1 MSDSF
6 RPDRA
11 VRYACAVLADSGIG
25 RLPVDPFRLAA
36 DVGIT
41 LVPLSAIREN
51 PNWIPYNLPAA
62 LQMTRAVTLS
72 YPTFCIVYRD
82 EDSTPD
88 QLRHVLCH
96 ELGHLFMNHYRDYP
110 DRMEPG
116 MPADNAL
123 EAEADSFARNL
134 LAPVPVVDC
143 PLWTS
148 SASTGPARPALPCSG
163 WTVRP
168 GSTGWKPLT
177 GTVPP
182 WMRIWPTRCCS
193 FSGITCWPAGA
204 LPAAK
209 PSPMKRRQTDAP
221 SAGQKGRTGS
231 CNRYSVLYVQGINI
245 PARG

>member
-11 VRYACAVLADSGIG
+11 VRYACAVLADSGIS

-41 LVPLSAIREN
+41 LVPLSAIRDN

-110 DRMEPG
+110 ERMEPG

-134 LAPVPVVDC
+134 LAPVPVVDVIRFNR
-143 PLWTS
+143 PRQAR
-148 SASTGPARPALPCSG
+148 ASLFGLDRPAWIHRLEAIDRDRASVDEDMAN
-163 WTVRP
+163 TMLFLFRDF
-168 GSTGWKPLT
+168 LLA
-177 GTVPP
+177 
-182 WMRIWPTRCCS
+182 RRCTACGKT
-193 FSGITCWPAGA
+193 FSDEA
-204 LPAAK
+204 
-209 PSPMKRRQTDAP
+209 QTDRCPFCGAEG
-221 SAGQKGRTGS
+221 ADW
-231 CNRYSVLYVQGINI
+231 VL
-245 PARG
+245 

>member
-41 LVPLSAIREN
+41 LVPLSAIRDN

-82 EDSTPD
+82 EDSSQD
-88 QLRHVLCH
+88 QLRHILCH

-110 DRMEPG
+110 ERMEPG

-134 LAPVPVVDC
+134 LAPVPVVDVIRFNR
-143 PLWTS
+143 PRQAR
-148 SASTGPARPALPCSG
+148 ASLFGLDRPAWIHRLESIDRDRASVDEDMAN
-163 WTVRP
+163 TVLFLFRDY
-168 GSTGWKPLT
+168 LLA
-177 GTVPP
+177 
-182 WMRIWPTRCCS
+182 RRCTACGKT
-193 FSGITCWPAGA
+193 FSDEA
-204 LPAAK
+204 
-209 PSPMKRRQTDAP
+209 QTDRCPFCGAEG
-221 SAGQKGRTGS
+221 ADW
-231 CNRYSVLYVQGINI
+231 VL
-245 PARG
+245 

>member
-11 VRYACAVLADSGIG
+11 VRYACAVLADSGIS

-41 LVPLSAIREN
+41 LVPLSAIRDN

-82 EDSTPD
+82 EDSSPD
-88 QLRHVLCH
+88 QLRHILCH

-134 LAPVPVVDC
+134 LAPVPVVDVIRFNR
-143 PLWTS
+143 PRQAR
-148 SASTGPARPALPCSG
+148 ASLFGLDRPAWIHRLEAIDRDRASVDEDMAN
-163 WTVRP
+163 TVLFLFRDY
-168 GSTGWKPLT
+168 LLA
-177 GTVPP
+177 
-182 WMRIWPTRCCS
+182 RRCTACGKT
-193 FSGITCWPAGA
+193 FSDEA
-204 LPAAK
+204 
-209 PSPMKRRQTDAP
+209 QTDRCPFCGAEG
-221 SAGQKGRTGS
+221 ADW
-231 CNRYSVLYVQGINI
+231 VL
-245 PARG
+245 

>member
-11 VRYACAVLADSGIG
+11 VRYACAVLADLQIG

-36 DVGIT
+36 DVGIS
-41 LVPLSAIREN
+41 LVPLSAIRDN
-51 PNWIPYNLPAA
+51 PNWIPYNMPAA

-96 ELGHLFMNHYRDYP
+96 ELGHLFMNHYRDFP

-116 MPADNAL
+116 AQTDNAL

-134 LAPVPVVDC
+134 LAPVPVVDVIRFNR
-143 PLWTS
+143 PRQAR
-148 SASTGPARPALPCSG
+148 ASLFGLDRPAWIHRLDAIDRDRASVDEDMAN
-163 WTVRP
+163 TTLFLFRDY
-168 GSTGWKPLT
+168 LLA
-177 GTVPP
+177 
-182 WMRIWPTRCCS
+182 RCCTACGRT
-193 FSGITCWPAGA
+193 FSDEA
-204 LPAAK
+204 
-209 PSPMKRRQTDAP
+209 QTDRCPFCGAEG
-221 SAGQKGRTGS
+221 ADWI
-231 CNRYSVLYVQGINI
+231 L
-245 PARG
+245 

>member
-11 VRYACAVLADSGIG
+11 VRYACAVLADSGIS

-41 LVPLSAIREN
+41 LVPLSAIRDN

-82 EDSTPD
+82 EDSSPD
-88 QLRHVLCH
+88 QLRHILCH

-110 DRMEPG
+110 ERMEPG

-134 LAPVPVVDC
+134 LAPVPGVDVIRFNR
-143 PLWTS
+143 PRQAR
-148 SASTGPARPALPCSG
+148 ASLFGLDRPAWIHRLEAIDRDRASVDEDMAN
-163 WTVRP
+163 TVLFLFRDY
-168 GSTGWKPLT
+168 LLA
-177 GTVPP
+177 
-182 WMRIWPTRCCS
+182 RRCTACGKT
-193 FSGITCWPAGA
+193 FSDEA
-204 LPAAK
+204 
-209 PSPMKRRQTDAP
+209 QTDRCPFCGAEG
-221 SAGQKGRTGS
+221 ADW
-231 CNRYSVLYVQGINI
+231 VL
-245 PARG
+245 

>member
-41 LVPLSAIREN
+41 LVPLSAIRDN

-134 LAPVPVVDC
+134 LAPVPVVDVIRFNR
-143 PLWTS
+143 PRQAR
-148 SASTGPARPALPCSG
+148 ASLFGLDRPAWIHRLEAIDRDRVSVDEDMAN
-163 WTVRP
+163 TVLFIFRDF
-168 GSTGWKPLT
+168 LLA
-177 GTVPP
+177 
-182 WMRIWPTRCCS
+182 RRCTACGKT
-193 FSGITCWPAGA
+193 FSDEAQADRCPFCGA
-204 LPAAK
+204 EGA
-209 PSPMKRRQTDAP
+209 DW
-221 SAGQKGRTGS
+221 
-231 CNRYSVLYVQGINI
+231 VL
-245 PARG
+245 

>member
-1 MSDSF
+1 MQNRRRGDMSDSF

-41 LVPLSAIREN
+41 LVPLSAIRDN

-134 LAPVPVVDC
+134 LAPVPVVDVIRFNR
-143 PLWTS
+143 PRQAR
-148 SASTGPARPALPCSG
+148 ASLFGLDRPAWIHRLEAIDRDRASVDEDMAN
-163 WTVRP
+163 TVLFLFRDY
-168 GSTGWKPLT
+168 LLA
-177 GTVPP
+177 
-182 WMRIWPTRCCS
+182 RRCTACGKT
-193 FSGITCWPAGA
+193 FSDEA
-204 LPAAK
+204 
-209 PSPMKRRQTDAP
+209 QTDRCPFCGAEG
-221 SAGQKGRTGS
+221 ADW
-231 CNRYSVLYVQGINI
+231 VL
-245 PARG
+245 

>member
-11 VRYACAVLADSGIG
+11 VRYACAVLADSQIG

-41 LVPLSAIREN
+41 LVPLSAIRDN

-82 EDSTPD
+82 EDSSQD

-96 ELGHLFMNHYRDYP
+96 ELGHLFMNHYRDFP

-116 MPADNAL
+116 MPTDNAL

-134 LAPVPVVDC
+134 LAPVPVVDVIRYNRPRQSRANVFGLPRNLWVSRLDALAADRACVDEDMANTLIWLFHDYLLGRRCTGCGRVFTDDQQEDRC
-143 PLWTS
+143 PFCG
-148 SASTGPARPALPCSG
+148 APGPDWNL
-163 WTVRP
+163 
-168 GSTGWKPLT
+168 L
-177 GTVPP
+177 
-182 WMRIWPTRCCS
+182 
-193 FSGITCWPAGA
+193 
-204 LPAAK
+204 
-209 PSPMKRRQTDAP
+209 PSPEEK
-221 SAGQKGRTGS
+221 
-231 CNRYSVLYVQGINI
+231 
-245 PARG
+245 

>member
-11 VRYACAVLADSGIG
+11 VRYACAVLADSGIS

-41 LVPLSAIREN
+41 LVPLSAIRDN

-116 MPADNAL
+116 MPTDNTL

-134 LAPVPVVDC
+134 LAPVPVVDVIRFNR
-143 PLWTS
+143 PRQAR
-148 SASTGPARPALPCSG
+148 ASLFGLDRPAWIHRLEAIDRDRASVDEDMAN
-163 WTVRP
+163 TVLFLFRDY
-168 GSTGWKPLT
+168 LLA
-177 GTVPP
+177 
-182 WMRIWPTRCCS
+182 RRCTACGKT
-193 FSGITCWPAGA
+193 FSDEA
-204 LPAAK
+204 
-209 PSPMKRRQTDAP
+209 QTDRCPFCGAEG
-221 SAGQKGRTGS
+221 ADW
-231 CNRYSVLYVQGINI
+231 VL
-245 PARG
+245 

>member
-11 VRYACAVLADSGIG
+11 VRYACAVLADSQIG

-41 LVPLSAIREN
+41 LVPLSAIRDN
-51 PNWIPYNLPAA
+51 PNWIPYNMPAA

-88 QLRHVLCH
+88 QLRHILCH
-96 ELGHLFMNHYRDYP
+96 ELGHLFMNHYRDFP

-116 MPADNAL
+116 APADNAL

-134 LAPVPVVDC
+134 LAPVPVVDVIRFNR
-143 PLWTS
+143 PWQAK
-148 SASTGPARPALPCSG
+148 ASLFGLDRPAWIHRLDAIDRDRASVDEDMAN
-163 WTVRP
+163 TILFLFRDYL
-168 GSTGWKPLT
+168 LT
-177 GTVPP
+177 
-182 WMRIWPTRCCS
+182 RRCTACGKT
-193 FSGITCWPAGA
+193 FSDEA
-204 LPAAK
+204 
-209 PSPMKRRQTDAP
+209 QTDRCPFCGAEG
-221 SAGQKGRTGS
+221 ADW
-231 CNRYSVLYVQGINI
+231 VL
-245 PARG
+245 

>member
-88 QLRHVLCH
+88 LLRHVLCH

-116 MPADNAL
+116 MPADNTL

-134 LAPVPVVDC
+134 LAPVPVVDVIRFNR
-143 PLWTS
+143 PRQAR
-148 SASTGPARPALPCSG
+148 ASLFGLDRPAWIHRLEAIDRDRASVDEDMAN
-163 WTVRP
+163 TVLFLFRDY
-168 GSTGWKPLT
+168 LLA
-177 GTVPP
+177 
-182 WMRIWPTRCCS
+182 RRCTACGRT
-193 FSGITCWPAGA
+193 FSDEA
-204 LPAAK
+204 
-209 PSPMKRRQTDAP
+209 QTDRCPFCGAEG
-221 SAGQKGRTGS
+221 ADW
-231 CNRYSVLYVQGINI
+231 VL
-245 PARG
+245 

>member
-11 VRYACAVLADSGIG
+11 VRYACAVLADSGIS

-41 LVPLSAIREN
+41 LVPLSAIRDN

-82 EDSTPD
+82 EDSSPD
-88 QLRHVLCH
+88 QLRHILCH

-110 DRMEPG
+110 ERMEPG

-134 LAPVPVVDC
+134 LAPVPVVDVIRFNR
-143 PLWTS
+143 PRQAR
-148 SASTGPARPALPCSG
+148 ASLFGLDRPAWIHRLETIDRDRASVDEDMAN
-163 WTVRP
+163 TVLFLFRDY
-168 GSTGWKPLT
+168 LLA
-177 GTVPP
+177 
-182 WMRIWPTRCCS
+182 RRCTACGKT
-193 FSGITCWPAGA
+193 FSDEA
-204 LPAAK
+204 
-209 PSPMKRRQTDAP
+209 QTDRCPFCGAEG
-221 SAGQKGRTGS
+221 ADW
-231 CNRYSVLYVQGINI
+231 VL
-245 PARG
+245 

>member
-41 LVPLSAIREN
+41 LVPLSAIRDN

-88 QLRHVLCH
+88 QLRHILCH

-116 MPADNAL
+116 IPADNAL

-134 LAPVPVVDC
+134 LAPVPVVDVIRFNR
-143 PLWTS
+143 PRQAR
-148 SASTGPARPALPCSG
+148 ASLFGLDRPAWIHRLEAIDRDRASVDEDMAN
-163 WTVRP
+163 TVLFLFRDF
-168 GSTGWKPLT
+168 LLA
-177 GTVPP
+177 
-182 WMRIWPTRCCS
+182 RRCAACGKT
-193 FSGITCWPAGA
+193 FSDEA
-204 LPAAK
+204 
-209 PSPMKRRQTDAP
+209 QTDRCPFCGAEG
-221 SAGQKGRTGS
+221 ADW
-231 CNRYSVLYVQGINI
+231 VL
-245 PARG
+245 

>member
-82 EDSTPD
+82 EDSSPD

-110 DRMEPG
+110 ERMEPG

-134 LAPVPVVDC
+134 LAPVPVVDVIRFNRPRQARASVFGLPRNVWASRLDTLADDRAFVDEDMANMLIWLFHDYLLGRRCPECGHVFTDLRQEDRC
-143 PLWTS
+143 PL
-148 SASTGPARPALPCSG
+148 C
-163 WTVRP
+163 
-168 GSTGWKPLT
+168 
-177 GTVPP
+177 
-182 WMRIWPTRCCS
+182 
-193 FSGITCWPAGA
+193 
-204 LPAAK
+204 
-209 PSPMKRRQTDAP
+209 
-221 SAGQKGRTGS
+221 GRAEPDW
-231 CNRYSVLYVQGINI
+231 NL
-245 PARG
+245 

>member
-11 VRYACAVLADSGIG
+11 VRYACAVLADSGIS

-41 LVPLSAIREN
+41 LVPLSAIRDN

-82 EDSTPD
+82 EDSSPD

-110 DRMEPG
+110 ERMEPG

-134 LAPVPVVDC
+134 LAPVPVVDVIRFNR
-143 PLWTS
+143 PRQAR
-148 SASTGPARPALPCSG
+148 ASLFGLDRPAWIHRLEAIDRDRASVDEDMAN
-163 WTVRP
+163 TVLFLFRDY
-168 GSTGWKPLT
+168 LLA
-177 GTVPP
+177 
-182 WMRIWPTRCCS
+182 RRCTACGKT
-193 FSGITCWPAGA
+193 FSDEA
-204 LPAAK
+204 
-209 PSPMKRRQTDAP
+209 QTDRCPFCGAEG
-221 SAGQKGRTGS
+221 ADW
-231 CNRYSVLYVQGINI
+231 VL
-245 PARG
+245 

>member
-11 VRYACAVLADSGIG
+11 VRYACAVLADSGIS

-41 LVPLSAIREN
+41 LVPLSAIRDN

-88 QLRHVLCH
+88 QLRHILCH

-116 MPADNAL
+116 IPADNAL

-134 LAPVPVVDC
+134 LAPVPVVDVIRFNR
-143 PLWTS
+143 PRQAR
-148 SASTGPARPALPCSG
+148 ASLFGLDRPAWIHRLEAIDRDRASVDEDMAN
-163 WTVRP
+163 TVLFLFRDY
-168 GSTGWKPLT
+168 LLA
-177 GTVPP
+177 
-182 WMRIWPTRCCS
+182 RRCTACGKT
-193 FSGITCWPAGA
+193 FSDEAQIDRCPFCGA
-204 LPAAK
+204 EGA
-209 PSPMKRRQTDAP
+209 DW
-221 SAGQKGRTGS
+221 
-231 CNRYSVLYVQGINI
+231 VL
-245 PARG
+245 

>member
-11 VRYACAVLADSGIG
+11 VRYACAVLADSGIS

-41 LVPLSAIREN
+41 LVPLSAIRDN

-88 QLRHVLCH
+88 QLRHILCH

-116 MPADNAL
+116 IPADNAL

-134 LAPVPVVDC
+134 LAPVPVVDVIRFNR
-143 PLWTS
+143 PRQAR
-148 SASTGPARPALPCSG
+148 ASLFGLDRPAWIHRLEAIDRDRASVDEDMAN
-163 WTVRP
+163 TVLFLFRDY
-168 GSTGWKPLT
+168 LLA
-177 GTVPP
+177 
-182 WMRIWPTRCCS
+182 RRCTACGKT
-193 FSGITCWPAGA
+193 FSDEA
-204 LPAAK
+204 
-209 PSPMKRRQTDAP
+209 QTDRCPFCGAEG
-221 SAGQKGRTGS
+221 ADW
-231 CNRYSVLYVQGINI
+231 VL
-245 PARG
+245 

>member
-11 VRYACAVLADSGIG
+11 VRYACAVLADSGIS

-116 MPADNAL
+116 MPADNTL

-134 LAPVPVVDC
+134 LAPVPVVDVIRFNR
-143 PLWTS
+143 PRQAR
-148 SASTGPARPALPCSG
+148 ASLFGLDRPAWIHRLEAIDRDRASVDEDMAN
-163 WTVRP
+163 TVLFLFRDY
-168 GSTGWKPLT
+168 LLA
-177 GTVPP
+177 
-182 WMRIWPTRCCS
+182 RRCTDCGKT
-193 FSGITCWPAGA
+193 FSDEA
-204 LPAAK
+204 
-209 PSPMKRRQTDAP
+209 QTDRCPFCGAEG
-221 SAGQKGRTGS
+221 ADW
-231 CNRYSVLYVQGINI
+231 VL
-245 PARG
+245 

>member
-11 VRYACAVLADSGIG
+11 VRYACAVLADSQIG

-41 LVPLSAIREN
+41 LVPLSAIRDN

-72 YPTFCIVYRD
+72 FPTFCIVYRD

-88 QLRHVLCH
+88 QLRHILCH
-96 ELGHLFMNHYRDYP
+96 ELGHLFMNHYRDFP

-116 MPADNAL
+116 APADNAL

-134 LAPVPVVDC
+134 LAPVPVVDVIRFNR
-143 PLWTS
+143 PWQAK
-148 SASTGPARPALPCSG
+148 ASLFGLDRPAWIHRLDAIDRDRASVDEDMAN
-163 WTVRP
+163 TILFLFRDY
-168 GSTGWKPLT
+168 LLA
-177 GTVPP
+177 
-182 WMRIWPTRCCS
+182 RRCTTCGKT
-193 FSGITCWPAGA
+193 FSDEA
-204 LPAAK
+204 
-209 PSPMKRRQTDAP
+209 QTDRCPFCGAEG
-221 SAGQKGRTGS
+221 ADW
-231 CNRYSVLYVQGINI
+231 VL
-245 PARG
+245 

>member
-41 LVPLSAIREN
+41 LVPLSAIRDN

-82 EDSTPD
+82 EDSSPD

-110 DRMEPG
+110 ERMEPG
-116 MPADNAL
+116 MQADNAL

-134 LAPVPVVDC
+134 LAPVPVVDVIRFNR
-143 PLWTS
+143 PRQAR
-148 SASTGPARPALPCSG
+148 ASLFGLDRPAWIHRLEAIDRDRASVDEDMAN
-163 WTVRP
+163 TVLFLFRDY
-168 GSTGWKPLT
+168 LLA
-177 GTVPP
+177 
-182 WMRIWPTRCCS
+182 RRCTACGKT
-193 FSGITCWPAGA
+193 FSDEA
-204 LPAAK
+204 
-209 PSPMKRRQTDAP
+209 QTDRCPFCGAEG
-221 SAGQKGRTGS
+221 ADW
-231 CNRYSVLYVQGINI
+231 VL
-245 PARG
+245 

>member
-41 LVPLSAIREN
+41 LVPLSAIRDN

-82 EDSTPD
+82 EDSSPD

-110 DRMEPG
+110 ERMEPG

-134 LAPVPVVDC
+134 LAPVPVVDVIRFNR
-143 PLWTS
+143 PRQAR
-148 SASTGPARPALPCSG
+148 ASLFGLDRPACIHRLEAIDRDRASVDEDMAN
-163 WTVRP
+163 TVLFLFRDY
-168 GSTGWKPLT
+168 LLA
-177 GTVPP
+177 
-182 WMRIWPTRCCS
+182 RRCTACGKT
-193 FSGITCWPAGA
+193 FSDEA
-204 LPAAK
+204 
-209 PSPMKRRQTDAP
+209 QTDRCPFCGAEG
-221 SAGQKGRTGS
+221 ADW
-231 CNRYSVLYVQGINI
+231 VL
-245 PARG
+245 

>member
-11 VRYACAVLADSGIG
+11 VRYACAVLADSQIG

-41 LVPLSAIREN
+41 LVPLSAIRDN

-82 EDSTPD
+82 EDSTQD

-96 ELGHLFMNHYRDYP
+96 ELGHLFMNHYRDFP

-116 MPADNAL
+116 APADNAL

-134 LAPVPVVDC
+134 LAPVPVVDVIRFNR
-143 PLWTS
+143 PWQAK
-148 SASTGPARPALPCSG
+148 ASLFGLDRPAWIHRLDAIDRDRASVDEDMAN
-163 WTVRP
+163 TLLFLFRDY
-168 GSTGWKPLT
+168 LLA
-177 GTVPP
+177 
-182 WMRIWPTRCCS
+182 RRCTACGKT
-193 FSGITCWPAGA
+193 FSDEA
-204 LPAAK
+204 
-209 PSPMKRRQTDAP
+209 QTDRCPFCGAEG
-221 SAGQKGRTGS
+221 ADW
-231 CNRYSVLYVQGINI
+231 VL
-245 PARG
+245 